1 MSVRALYLT
10 SYTQAAPVNPTP
22 FVHSVVW
29 LRKSSTV
36 PPCAGGSSTAQ
47 IPAELI
53 AHCCSSPPAAQRNL
67 PSSAPSL
74 EALCFVGVQAE
85 PQLCGLAVA
94 VPQQVVWGFS
104 PEPILHH
111 PVPTGPPA
119 WARVI
124 ALKDQWGLSHV
135 ELRQESAILKGRC
148 IQDKV
153 SFLFLWT
160 FPNAKRVRGPLLQR
174 HAPTSPKTISELN
187 LCTGFALS
195 WQQHTSHYHKQQ
207 ETIQVFAAWH
217 HPTHHH

>member
-1 MSVRALYLT
+1 VGNFKQPIICLPACISNINCYLMMSFQLRLCIFYS
-10 SYTQAAPVNPTP
+10 SYVCQSSLPDKLHPGCPCKPNPLCTLCGLAKK
-22 FVHSVVW
+22 VQHS
-29 LRKSSTV
+29 S
-36 PPCAGGSSTAQ
+36 PCAGGSSTAQ

-119 WARVI
+119 
-124 ALKDQWGLSHV
+124 
-135 ELRQESAILKGRC
+135 
-148 IQDKV
+148 
-153 SFLFLWT
+153 
-160 FPNAKRVRGPLLQR
+160 
-174 HAPTSPKTISELN
+174 
-187 LCTGFALS
+187 
-195 WQQHTSHYHKQQ
+195 
-207 ETIQVFAAWH
+207 
-217 HPTHHH
+217 